1 MWQCLLYQHLVNK
14 CQLIVNLQMEAKSNR
29 LKFQMMEEIKQ
40 TKTHALLLKSQ
51 EQQQQKSQSMRKR
64 FEN

>member
-1 MWQCLLYQHLVNK
+1 
-14 CQLIVNLQMEAKSNR
+14 MEAKSNR